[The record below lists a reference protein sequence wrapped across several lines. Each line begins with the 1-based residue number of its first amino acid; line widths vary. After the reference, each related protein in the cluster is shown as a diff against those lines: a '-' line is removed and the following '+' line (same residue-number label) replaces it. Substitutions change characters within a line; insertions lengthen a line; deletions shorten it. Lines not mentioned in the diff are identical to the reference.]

1 VNHVAHGAQR
11 DRVRKRRTTR
21 LETEHVSR

>member
-1 VNHVAHGAQR
+1 VNYVAHGTQR
-11 DRVRKRRTTR
+11 DRVHIRRTTR